1 MTREF
6 QFPDVHLLGKH
17 HCMNLEDL
25 QVYQKAMELAD
36 DVWNLTANWTG
47 DATDIRQ
54 QTRQSFDSWAIYLSL
69 GYGQYQSAEKLKHIH
84 ECKGQVLVAKTLL
97 QKALQ
102 RGFLDQ
108 NDFDHYQEEMEQ
120 YLLRLNNYIKSI
132 HRRGNNAPPR
142 SHRPESNSPKMEEDS
157 AFERTFAYQN
167 HEEDG
172 YNTNLDTY

>member
-1 MTREF
+1 
-6 QFPDVHLLGKH
+6 
-17 HCMNLEDL
+17 MNLEDL

-36 DVWNLTANWTG
+36 EIWKLTQSWEEEATNLRN
-47 DATDIRQ
+47 
-54 QTRQSFDSWAIYLSL
+54 QTRLSFDAWAVHLSL

-84 ECKGQVLVAKTLL
+84 ECKGQVLVSKTLL

-102 RGFLDQ
+102 RGFLTTDS
-108 NDFDHYQEEMEQ
+108 FDYYQEEIEQ
-120 YLLRLNNYIKSI
+120 YLVRLNNYIKSI
-132 HRRGNNAPPR
+132 HRRGNNAAPR